1 MNNVSLVGRLTKDP
15 ELRTISTGN
24 TTCSFSI
31 AVNRQF
37 TNANG
42 EREADFINCVVW
54 GKQAE
59 NLAKYCTKG
68 SQVAVTGRIQTRN
81 YDGQDGRKVYV
92 TEVVATNITFL
103 TPKGSNDGNTY
114 NSNQG
119 NYNNYGA
126 PSIGDNQNYG
136 PVPSFDD
143 VPNANINNNPME
155 TTDLTEDPF
164 KDFGSEVVL
173 SDDDLPF

>member
-24 TTCSFSI
+24 TTCNFTV

-42 EREADFINCVVW
+42 ERETDFINCVIW

-68 SQVAVTGRIQTRN
+68 SLVGVSGRIQTRN
-81 YDGQDGRKVYV
+81 YDGQDGHKVYV
-92 TEVVATNITFL
+92 TEVLANNVSFL
-103 TPKGSNDGNTY
+103 GSKNDRDMSS
-114 NSNQG
+114 SNE
-119 NYNNYGA
+119 
-126 PSIGDNQNYG
+126 
-136 PVPSFDD
+136 PSFED
-143 VPNANINNNPME
+143 VSKTNVNNQIE